1 MRTLLL
7 VVWGIFWTLFFSVNT
22 QLFRIEM
29 LAIHVPV
36 VIAVHATARRSAFE
50 AYLAV
55 MVVAWFDALLS
66 GGARGPV
73 LLAYLTV
80 TVLLVVSQ
88 RRLRSQSAMKLAG
101 IVVAASMLWSVSLV
115 LIMGM
120 IGSAG
125 WWSTF
130 LKISPLCA
138 AATGLFSL
146 LHFAVM
152 RRIDPASRLEISSET
167 PLRHRD

>member
-7 VVWGIFWTLFFSVNT
+7 MVWGIFWTLFFSVNA

-36 VIAVHATARRSAFE
+36 VVAVHATARRSAFE

-73 LLAYLTV
+73 LLAYLLV
-80 TVLLVVSQ
+80 TVILVVSRNQ
-88 RRLRSQSAMKLAG
+88 LRSQSALKLAG
-101 IVVAASMLWSVSLV
+101 IAVAASMLWSLSLV

-120 IGSAG
+120 IGSGG

-130 LKISPLCA
+130 VKISPLSA
-138 AATGLFSL
+138 AATGAFSV

-152 RRIDPASRLEISSET
+152 RRIDPAYRLEISSQT
-167 PLRHRD
+167 PLRSRD

>member
-22 QLFRIEM
+22 QLFHIEM
-29 LAIHVPV
+29 VSIHVPV

-55 MVVAWFDALLS
+55 MVVGWFDALLS

-73 LLAYLTV
+73 LLAYLLV
-80 TVLLVVSQ
+80 TVLLVVS
-88 RRLRSQSAMKLAG
+88 RNRLRSQSAVKLAG
-101 IVVAASMLWSVSLV
+101 IAVAASMLWSLSLV
-115 LIMGM
+115 LILGM
-120 IGSAG
+120 TGSGG

-138 AATGLFSL
+138 AATGVFSL
-146 LHFAVM
+146 FHFAVM
-152 RRIDPASRLEISSET
+152 RRIDPAYRLEISPKT

>member
-7 VVWGIFWTLFFSVNT
+7 IVWGVLCTLSASVAA
-22 QLFRIEM
+22 QLFHIEL

-36 VIAVHATARRSAFE
+36 VIATHAAARRSAFE

-55 MVVAWFDALLS
+55 MIVAWFDALLS

-73 LLAYLTV
+73 MLAYLVITIG
-80 TVLLVVSQ
+80 LIFS
-88 RRLRSQSAMKLAG
+88 RNRLRGQSALRLAT
-101 IVVAASMLWSVSLV
+101 IVVAASMLWSLSLV
-115 LIMGM
+115 LILGT
-120 IGSAG
+120 IGSGG
-125 WWSTF
+125 WWGTF
-130 LKISPLCA
+130 FKISPLSA

-152 RRIDPASRLEISSET
+152 HRIDPTQRLEMSEQRR
-167 PLRHRD
+167 LRH